1 VSSSTMPFVKEI
13 KNKAYFKRYQVKFR
27 RRREGK
33 TDFRARK
40 RLCAQ
45 AKDKYNQPKW
55 RLVVRITNKFVITQ
69 ITKPLIIGDEVMCS
83 AYSSELPRYGLK
95 VGLKNY
101 SACYCTGLLIARR
114 MLTKIGLAEIYT
126 GQDEEVTGEIVK
138 TEANGKTYY
147 VDELNEDKRPFHCN
161 LDVGIR
167 STTTGAR
174 IFGVMK
180 GATDGGLDIP
190 HNEKRFPGYDGETKK
205 FEAEVLH
212 DRIFGEHVNGYM
224 EEMQEEDPELY
235 KVFFAKY
242 IECGHE
248 PGSLEELY
256 EGVHA
261 AIREDPSAA
270 AKKAYK
276 SDKKYKRAGKKT
288 LAQRK
293 IDSSA
298 KKAALNGED
307 ESEEEED
314 DE

>member
-1 VSSSTMPFVKEI
+1 MPFVKEI

-27 RRREGK
+27 RRRQGK
-33 TDFRARK
+33 TDYRARK

-69 ITKPLIIGDEVMCS
+69 IVKPLIIGDEVMCS
-83 AYSSELPRYGLK
+83 AYSSELPRYGLT

-114 MLTKIGLAEIYT
+114 MLTKIGLADTYK
-126 GQDEEVTGEIVK
+126 GQEEVSGEIVS
-138 TEANGKTYY
+138 TEMNGKTYY
-147 VDELNEDKRPFHCN
+147 VDELDDDKRPFHCN

-190 HNEKRFPGYDGETKK
+190 HNNKRFPGYDGETKK
-205 FEAEVLH
+205 FEAESLH
-212 DRIFGEHVNGYM
+212 ERIFGGHVNDYM

-235 KVFFAKY
+235 KQFFSKY
-242 IECGHE
+242 IAAGHE
-248 PGSLEELY
+248 PGSLEDLY
-256 EGVHA
+256 GEVHA
-261 AIREDPSAA
+261 AIRADPKAA
-270 AKKAYK
+270 AKK
-276 SDKKYKRAGKKT
+276 SFSPDKKFKRAAKKT

-293 IDSSA
+293 IDSDA
-298 KKAALNGED
+298 KKSAIKGD
-307 ESEEEED
+307 DDDEEED

>member
-1 VSSSTMPFVKEI
+1 MPFVKVI

-33 TDFRARK
+33 TDYRARK

-55 RLVVRITNKFVITQ
+55 RLVVRITNRYVITQ
-69 ITKPLIIGDEVMCS
+69 IVKPLIVGDEVMCS
-83 AYSSELPRYGLK
+83 AYSSELPRYGLE

-101 SACYCTGLLIARR
+101 SACYATGLLIARR
-114 MLTKIGLAEIYT
+114 MLTKIGLADTYK
-126 GQDEEVTGEIVK
+126 GQDEVTGEIVK
-138 TEANGKTYY
+138 TEMNGKTYY
-147 VDELNEDKRPFHCN
+147 VDELDENKRPFRCN

-190 HNEKRFPGYDGETKK
+190 HNEKRFPGYDGDSKN
-205 FEAEVLH
+205 FEAETLH
-212 DRIFGEHVNGYM
+212 ERIFGGHVNDYM
-224 EEMQEEDPELY
+224 EEMQEEDPDLY
-235 KVFFAKY
+235 KVFWSKY
-242 IECGHE
+242 IEAGHE

-256 EGVHA
+256 EGVHE
-261 AIREDPSAA
+261 AIREDPTPAEKKSYSADKQYKRA
-270 AKKAYK
+270 AKK
-276 SDKKYKRAGKKT
+276 T
-288 LAQRK
+288 LEQRK
-293 IDSSA
+293 VDSDA
-298 KKAALNGED
+298 KKATFNES
-307 ESEEEED
+307 SEEE

>member
-1 VSSSTMPFVKEI
+1 MPFVKVI

-33 TDFRARK
+33 TDYRARK

-55 RLVVRITNKFVITQ
+55 RLVVRITNRYVITQ
-69 ITKPLIIGDEVMCS
+69 IVKPLIVGDEVMCS
-83 AYSSELPRYGLK
+83 AYSSELPRYGLE

-101 SACYCTGLLIARR
+101 SACYATGLLIARR
-114 MLTKIGLAEIYT
+114 MLTKIGLADTYK
-126 GQDEEVTGEIVK
+126 GQDEVTGEIVK
-138 TEANGKTYY
+138 TEMNGKTYY
-147 VDELNEDKRPFHCN
+147 VDELDENKRPFRCN

-190 HNEKRFPGYDGETKK
+190 HNEKRFPGYDGDSKN
-205 FEAEVLH
+205 FEAETLH
-212 DRIFGEHVNGYM
+212 ERIFGGHVNDYM
-224 EEMQEEDPELY
+224 EEMQEEDPDLY
-235 KVFFAKY
+235 KVFWSKY
-242 IECGHE
+242 IEAGHE

-256 EGVHA
+256 EGVHE
-261 AIREDPSAA
+261 AIREDPSPAEKKSHSADKQYKRA
-270 AKKAYK
+270 AKK
-276 SDKKYKRAGKKT
+276 T
-288 LAQRK
+288 LEQRK
-293 IDSSA
+293 VDSDA
-298 KKAALNGED
+298 KKATFNES
-307 ESEEEED
+307 SEEE

>member
-1 VSSSTMPFVKEI
+1 MPFVKEI

-33 TDFRARK
+33 TDYRARK

-69 ITKPLIIGDEVMCS
+69 IVKPLIVGDEVVCA

-101 SACYCTGLLIARR
+101 SACYATGLLIARR
-114 MLTKIGLAEIYT
+114 MLTKLGLAELYK
-126 GQDEEVTGEIVK
+126 GQDEEVTGEVVS
-138 TEANGKTYY
+138 TEMNGKTYY
-147 VDELNEDKRPFHCN
+147 VEELDENKRPFRCN

-190 HNEKRFPGYDGETKK
+190 HNEKRFPGYDGDSKK
-205 FEAEVLH
+205 FDPEALH
-212 DRIFGEHVNGYM
+212 ERIFGGHVCEYM

-235 KVFFAKY
+235 KQFFAKY
-242 IECGHE
+242 IEAGITADGLEDLYAEVHE
-248 PGSLEELY
+248 
-256 EGVHA
+256 
-261 AIREDPSAA
+261 AIREDPAAAAKKPFTADKKFKRSAKKSYEQRKSDAA
-270 AKKAYK
+270 AKKA
-276 SDKKYKRAGKKT
+276 D
-288 LAQRK
+288 
-293 IDSSA
+293 
-298 KKAALNGED
+298 LND
-307 ESEEEED
+307 ESEEE

>member
-1 VSSSTMPFVKEI
+1 MPFVKEI

-33 TDFRARK
+33 TDYRARK

-55 RLVVRITNKFVITQ
+55 RIVVRISNKYVITQ
-69 ITKPLIIGDEVMCS
+69 IVKPLIIGDDVVCS

-101 SACYCTGLLIARR
+101 AACYCTGLLVARR
-114 MLTKIGLAEIYT
+114 MLTQIGLADTYK
-126 GQDEEVTGEIVK
+126 GQDEEITGKVVK
-138 TEANGKTYY
+138 TQMNGKTYY
-147 VDELNEDKRPFHCN
+147 VDEMDDNKKPFRAL

-190 HNEKRFPGYDGETKK
+190 HNHKRFPGYDGDTKK

-212 DRIFGEHVNGYM
+212 DRIFGTHVSEYM

-235 KVFFAKY
+235 KNFFARY
-242 IECGHE
+242 IECGHT
-248 PGSLEELY
+248 PDSLEDLY
-256 EGVHA
+256 TSVHE
-261 AIREDPSAA
+261 AIRADPAKA
-270 AKKAYK
+270 AKKAF
-276 SDKKYKRAGKKT
+276 SPDKKFKRAPKFT
-288 LAQRK
+288 REERRAAS
-293 IDSSA
+293 DA
-298 KKAALNGED
+298 KKAAINED
-307 ESEEEED
+307 SDEEESDD